1 MPFHNRSFTITIV
14 QWLKHAKYSYKEGKG
29 SIKKMGRV
37 QQFYFLVEFSVEDLI
52 HTLMFSEW
60 TKQPPFLLLCKLTHS
75 KSWLFCPKITVIVRK
90 VWICCKWFRGRFDRF
105 SDSASLSIS
114 VSNFLFR
121 EGVINTQR
129 GGVYE
134 IGALRA
140 PDADPPH
147 FRLIPS
153 VLPPK
158 FNDSVRTPPKSTLW
172 ENFFKGKFCEPT
184 PKTQNISKFSL

>member
-1 MPFHNRSFTITIV
+1 MYCELNV
-14 QWLKHAKYSYKEGKG
+14 
-29 SIKKMGRV
+29 
-37 QQFYFLVEFSVEDLI
+37 
-52 HTLMFSEW
+52 
-60 TKQPPFLLLCKLTHS
+60 LL
-75 KSWLFCPKITVIVRK
+75 
-90 VWICCKWFRGRFDRF
+90 
-105 SDSASLSIS
+105 
-114 VSNFLFR
+114 R

-158 FNDSVRTPPKSTLW
+158 FNDSVRTPPKSTSW